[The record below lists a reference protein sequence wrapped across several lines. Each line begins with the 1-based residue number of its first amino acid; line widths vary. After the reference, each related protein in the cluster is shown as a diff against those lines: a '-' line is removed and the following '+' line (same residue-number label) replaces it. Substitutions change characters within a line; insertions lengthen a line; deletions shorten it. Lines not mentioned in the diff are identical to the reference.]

1 MSNPKITNILRLT
14 IAGLCGRVQHMN
26 STTQLQR
33 NQDAAV
39 TINPEP
45 ACIIWLNNKKA
56 GSSKADFDSLFLEAV
71 DSTFSMLSDSNKQSL
86 YFHLKDSFGIGRE
99 AIPQNIEVFANM
111 LEQVFGQG
119 ALLLEARI
127 MQKLHSKVPRFR
139 FSPEKGELSFLGYI
153 EGLRS
158 FL

>member
-1 MSNPKITNILRLT
+1 MS
-14 IAGLCGRVQHMN
+14 

-45 ACIIWLNNKKA
+45 ACIIWLNYKKA
-56 GSSKADFDSLFLEAV
+56 GSLKADFDSLFLEAV
-71 DSTFSMLSDSNKQSL
+71 DSTFSMGDSNKQSL
-86 YFHLKDSFGIGRE
+86 YFYLRDSFGIGRE
-99 AIPQNIEVFANM
+99 AIPRNIEVFANM

>member
-1 MSNPKITNILRLT
+1 
-14 IAGLCGRVQHMN
+14 MN

-39 TINPEP
+39 TIKLGPTCP
-45 ACIIWLNNKKA
+45 IRLNNKKA
-56 GSSKADFDSLFLEAV
+56 DSSKADFDSLFLEAV
-71 DSTFSMLSDSNKQSL
+71 DSTFSMLRNSNEQAI
-86 YFHLKDSFGIGRE
+86 YFHLKNSFGVSRE
-99 AIPQNIEVFANM
+99 AVPHNIEFFASM

-127 MQKLHSKVPRFR
+127 IETMQRKVPRFR
-139 FSPEKGELSFLGYI
+139 FYPKQEELSFIDYL
-153 EGLRS
+153 ECLRN

>member
-1 MSNPKITNILRLT
+1 
-14 IAGLCGRVQHMN
+14 MN

-33 NQDAAV
+33 SQDAAV
-39 TINPEP
+39 TIKPEP
-45 ACIIWLNNKKA
+45 ACIIWLNDKKD

-71 DSTFSMLSDSNKQSL
+71 DSTFSMLGDSNKQSL
-86 YFHLKDSFGIGRE
+86 YFHLRDRFGIDRE
-99 AIPQNIEVFANM
+99 AIPRNIEVFANM

-139 FSPEKGELSFLGYI
+139 FSLEKGELSFLGYI